1 MKVSRLLIFSVGLLL
16 VSQTGCIR
24 EPLPPPEPVVN
35 RISVAGL
42 RQLYE
47 KGVTTIDTNLYI
59 RGIITLTPELGNVPA
74 FIAYLQDSTAGIC
87 LSVSGENSFAMDS
100 EVKILCRGVS
110 FTNFNGLLQFGNI
123 SIADQTE
130 LIRLNAVLP
139 APPEITLD
147 ELLQGKREAEYVL
160 VKNVQFSDPGTFSGT
175 RILTDCN
182 SRMDVYTRSDAT
194 FATTALPAGN
204 GTFRGIASVYTN
216 RQLLLR
222 DAAELD
228 MKATRCGT
236 ASSVYLSQD
245 FNVLAKFADVN
256 LLAGWKSYAETG
268 GKSWYCNEVGSRK
281 WIQATAFSSGQSSV
295 ITWMI
300 SPLLDLTMAQKPFVS
315 FESANGYD
323 NGATLELFISTD
335 HTGSATPWKSNWT
348 RLPFTLPASATS
360 GYSPFVSSGQVD
372 LSAFKGGPVYLAW
385 VYKGADPA
393 GTASDKTTTWEVD
406 NVIVA
411 EK

>member
-1 MKVSRLLIFSVGLLL
+1 MKGRSCLFLLTGLWLTGLFS
-16 VSQTGCIR
+16 CNR
-24 EPLPPPEPVVN
+24 EPLPPPDPVVN

-47 KGVTTIDTNLYI
+47 KGVTTIDTNLFI

-147 ELLQGKREAEYVL
+147 ELLLGKREAEYVM
-160 VKNVQFSDPGTFSGT
+160 VKNVQFTDPGTYSGT
-175 RILTDCN
+175 RILTDCI
-182 SRMDVYTRSDAT
+182 SRMDVYTRSDAIFSPLT
-194 FATTALPAGN
+194 LPAGN

-222 DAAELD
+222 DASELD
-228 MKATRCGT
+228 MKGPRCGT
-236 ASSVYLSQD
+236 GSSVYLAQD
-245 FNVLAKFADVN
+245 FSALAKFADVN
-256 LLAGWKSYAETG
+256 QLAGWKSYPEAG
-268 GKSWYCNEVGSRK
+268 GKSWYCNEVSSRK

-300 SPLLDLTMAQKPFVS
+300 SPLLDLTMAQKPYLS
-315 FESANGYD
+315 FESADGYD
-323 NGATLELFISTD
+323 NGATLELFISSD
-335 HTGSATPWKSNWT
+335 YAGSTTPWTSNWT
-348 RLPFTLPASATS
+348 RLPFTLPASTPS
-360 GYSPFVSSGQVD
+360 GYSPFVSSGQID
-372 LSAFKGGPVYLAW
+372 LSAFRGGPVYLAW

-393 GTASDKTTTWEVD
+393 GTASDKSTTWEVD
-406 NVIVA
+406 NVVVA